1 MLINN
6 GKYPPL
12 ISQFTILMQIQTYKI
27 TKKNLTNIIK
37 RERLDE
43 CMNACMNVC
52 CSFTQKLPTGR
63 ILMTLYIIMLF
74 TRIDQNS
81 IKAIIYMS
89 KKLVLNK
96 IQWTYIHTFGVWQA
110 CDNYWNWLLEQV
122 NVGSTCDKRTE
133 QLTI

>member
-27 TKKNLTNIIK
+27 TKKNLTNIII
-37 RERLDE
+37 RQRLDE
-43 CMNACMNVC
+43 CMNVC
-52 CSFTQKLPTGR
+52 CSFTQKFPTER
-63 ILMTLYIIMLF
+63 ILMTLYITMLF

-110 CDNYWNWLLEQV
+110 CDNYWYWLLEQV